1 MYSHFTPKFFSLPT
15 HAIAPKIGEEA
26 LIILKLLTDFMS
38 SSKNINTTELIEKFT
53 GYFDGKDDAREQAI
67 KLSREISRGST
78 VIIRK
83 LHDQDKLD
91 LQALASNL
99 KTIEKKFKELKKILS
114 GYPKLFHS
122 NMIDNDLQEY
132 AEATII
138 LNLFK
143 NNFKIK
149 DLPNPDSMGI
159 PYSAYLLGLSDV
171 IGELRRCT
179 LDAMLRKDLARANVY
194 LDIMEKL
201 YEIIIKL
208 NYPNGVLPLR
218 RKQDVARN
226 LIEKTRSELA
236 ITVSEYSLGE
246 HISSFKKDLKT
257 YYKNIGRKD

>member
-1 MYSHFTPKFFSLPT
+1 
-15 HAIAPKIGEEA
+15 
-26 LIILKLLTDFMS
+26 MS
-38 SSKNINTTELIEKFT
+38 SKKKITTNDLIEKFT
-53 GYFDGKDDAREQAI
+53 GYFDGKDNAREAAL

-78 VIIRK
+78 AIIRK
-83 LHDQDKLD
+83 LHDRGKLD
-91 LQALASNL
+91 LQALASDL
-99 KTIEKKFKELKKILS
+99 KSVEAKFTELKKVLS
-114 GYPKLFHS
+114 DYPKLYHS

-138 LNLFK
+138 LNLFES
-143 NNFKIK
+143 NFKTTA
-149 DLPNPDSMGI
+149 LPDPDSMGI

-179 LDAMLRKDLARANVY
+179 LDTMLRKDLKQANVY
-194 LDIMEKL
+194 LDVMEKL
-201 YEIIIKL
+201 FEIIIKL

-246 HISSFKKDLKT
+246 NISSFKKDLKL
-257 YYKNIGRKD
+257 YYKNIVRKD